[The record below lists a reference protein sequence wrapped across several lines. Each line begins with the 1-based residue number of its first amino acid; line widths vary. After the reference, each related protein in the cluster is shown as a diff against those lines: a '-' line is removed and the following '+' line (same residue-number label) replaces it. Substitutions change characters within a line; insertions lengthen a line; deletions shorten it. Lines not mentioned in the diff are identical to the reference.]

1 MAKVLARKVDR
12 DRVQLDPDGVLAIS
26 HVALGDTFEI
36 DLPTASTGSIS
47 MLKTWRMWM
56 AQIAKHMADR
66 GSVMPLFPSD
76 PSYGSR
82 PFNADDAHESFTH
95 AMLGCDEHGVRYSWG
110 MGAGKLKAPK
120 SKRLY
125 AMDKLQ
131 AFAFKRGIVLKIP
144 VNSEYRK
151 IKDSSC

>member
-1 MAKVLARKVDR
+1 MARVLARKVDK

-36 DLPTASTGSIS
+36 DLPTASTGSVS

-56 AQIAKHMADR
+56 AQIAKHMAAN
-66 GSVMPLFPSD
+66 GAVMPLWPMD
-76 PSYGSR
+76 HTRGSR

-95 AMLGCDEHGVRYSWG
+95 AMLGCDENGVRYSWG

-144 VNSEYRK
+144 SNSEYRK
-151 IKDSSC
+151 LKDGAC